1 MYGWSGVSDQFWLC
15 FFVSSFIKSHSAF
28 IFSPRFIILL
38 HFLFTRS
45 LLVPYTYVCF
55 YQVNWFHLFIIIWT
69 WSNLVN
75 FFSENIVPFT
85 FKTLLHFLKNCLWFS
100 LILSMSILFF
110 LYNLFC
116 SPVELLMNSFYNH
129 DI

>member
-15 FFVSSFIKSHSAF
+15 SFVSSFIKSQSVF

>member
-1 MYGWSGVSDQFWLC
+1 MYGWSGVSDRFWLC

-116 SPVELLMNSFYNH
+116 SPVELLMNSFFNH